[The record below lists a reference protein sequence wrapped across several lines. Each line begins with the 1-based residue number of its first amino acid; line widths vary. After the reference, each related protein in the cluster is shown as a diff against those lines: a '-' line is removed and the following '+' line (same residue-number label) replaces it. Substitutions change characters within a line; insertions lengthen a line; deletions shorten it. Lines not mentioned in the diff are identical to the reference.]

1 MKQKEK
7 LLQEIR
13 KISIEN
19 NCGDGE
25 SWLHVAGLK
34 ALFNYTSAKN
44 LKTIRD
50 HLLWEIENSK
60 KFEDKN

>member
-7 LLQEIR
+7 LLDEIQ
-13 KISIEN
+13 KISLEN
-19 NCGDGE
+19 ECGDGE
-25 SWLHVAGLK
+25 SWLGIAGIK

-50 HLLWEIENSK
+50 HLLWEIENKK
-60 KFEDKN
+60 KFEDKD